1 VAHLYRAVAPICP
14 PDQGFTW
21 RPDLRVARNLHV
33 RLCERTIVP
42 GVFRA
47 IDGVLFILESEIS
60 NDFRFAKDLQ
70 RGFRIFRGSFRLV
83 GRNLQPGRRLGG
95 INPVMPASMCHAIYL
110 DCQKDWNPAF
120 FKIARKLD
128 HG

>member
-1 VAHLYRAVAPICP
+1 MR
-14 PDQGFTW
+14 
-21 RPDLRVARNLHV
+21 LR
-33 RLCERTIVP
+33 ERTIVP

-60 NDFRFAKDLQ
+60 NDLRS
-70 RGFRIFRGSFRLV
+70 RRIFSADFGSSVDHSVWLV
-83 GRNLQPGRRLGG
+83 EICSPGDVWGDY
-95 INPVMPASMCHAIYL
+95 PVMLASMCHAIHL